1 MNTKLSLLTL
11 SILSAT
17 SPVHADDAIDATSK
31 KEAIEVITVSGDF
44 KQQNLQQTP
53 ASVAVITADVMRQR
67 NAQHLEDV
75 LNTSVNV
82 NFSSGA
88 SRARHFQVR
97 GIGERSEFVD
107 AVNPSVGIAIDGID
121 YSGIGTAATLFDIDQ
136 VEIFRG
142 PQGTRFGASAMAGM
156 INLRGA
162 QANGE
167 QNGKVQLSY
176 GNYNSRQVGVA
187 HGMAVTDNLNYRM
200 AVQKLSSDGYI
211 RNGHLNRDDTNNIEE
226 FGGRLNLAWT
236 ATEDLTVDVAT
247 HFFDADNGYDAFS
260 LDNTRETQSDQP
272 GFDTQRTK
280 ALSVTGHYSAFVS
293 ADLSL
298 QTSVNSSNMAYGYD
312 EDWAFEGF
320 HDWGYTSTDHYF
332 RDHNSRT
339 LDFRATAKPGSAA
352 NWVAGIYRQDKTVAL
367 ERLAVYGFTPL
378 FDSALDTTNVAVYG
392 QRDWQLDDQVTIT
405 AGLRAEQRTADYQDS
420 VDTLSSIVDTMW
432 GGKFDVSYQVN
443 DQTMLYTTLS
453 RGYKAGGVNGEAIG
467 KAIVDGQDATSDFL
481 SKRKSFS
488 PEVLHNIE
496 FGVKGSNDEG
506 NFVVRM
512 SAFYSHREDVQLKGH
527 VTESAADGNT
537 PIFTGYI
544 ENGASGSNYGVE
556 TELSYDVNNALQL
569 FASFGWLRTEV
580 KDFVAQDGT
589 DKSGRDQAHAP
600 EYQYN
605 VGGVYTFDEQWFVR
619 INAEGK
625 DAFYYSMSHDSKS
638 ANFNLINMAVG
649 YQGDDW
655 DMTLWGRNVFDEGY
669 GVRGFFFGNDP
680 RDGYEAKTYTQLG
693 EPARF
698 GATFSYNF

>member
-1 MNTKLSLLTL
+1 MNSKLSLLTL
-11 SILSAT
+11 SILAAI
-17 SPVHADDAIDATSK
+17 SPAHADDAAD
-31 KEAIEVITVSGDF
+31 KEAAIEVITISGDF

-53 ASVAVITADVMRQR
+53 ASVAVISADVMRQR

-75 LNTSVNV
+75 LNTTVNV
-82 NFSSGA
+82 NFASGA
-88 SRARHFQVR
+88 SRARFFQVR

-107 AVNPSVGIAIDGID
+107 AVNPSVGVTIDGID

-156 INLRGA
+156 INLKGA
-162 QANGE
+162 PADGDQS
-167 QNGKVQLSY
+167 GKVQLSY
-176 GNYNSRQVGVA
+176 GNYNSRQAAVA
-187 HGMAVTDNLNYRM
+187 HGMAITDNLNYRM

-211 RNGHLNRDDTNNIEE
+211 RNRHLNRDDTNNIEE
-226 FGGRLNLAWT
+226 FGARLNLAWT
-236 ATEDLTVDVAT
+236 ATEYLKVDIAT

-260 LDNTRETQSDQP
+260 LDNTRETLSDQP

-280 ALSVTGHYSAFVS
+280 ALSITGHYTAFVS

-298 QTSVNSSNMAYGYD
+298 QTSVNSSDLAYGYD
-312 EDWAFEGF
+312 EDWTHTNF
-320 HDWGYTSTDHYF
+320 HDWEYSSFDHYF

-339 LDFRATAKPGSAA
+339 VDLRATAKPGSDA
-352 NWVAGIYRQDKTVAL
+352 NWVAGFYRQDKKVAL
-367 ERLAVYGFTPL
+367 QRLSVYGFTPL
-378 FDSALDTTNVAVYG
+378 FDSTLDTTNVAVYG
-392 QRDWQLDDQVTIT
+392 QRDWQVDDQVTIT
-405 AGLRAEQRTADYQDS
+405 AGLRAEQRTSDYLDS
-420 VDTLSSIVDTMW
+420 VDTVDYITDTMW
-432 GGKFDVSYQVN
+432 GGKFAARYQVN
-443 DQTMLYTTLS
+443 DQTMIYTTLS

-467 KAIVDGQDATSDFL
+467 KAIVNGEDATTAFL
-481 SKRKSFS
+481 AKRKSFS

-496 FGVKGSNDEG
+496 FGVKGTNDEG
-506 NFVVRM
+506 NFVVRF
-512 SAFYSHREDVQLKGH
+512 SAFYSHRDDVQLKGY
-527 VTESAADGNT
+527 VTESGADGNT
-537 PIFTGYI
+537 PTFTGYI

-556 TELSYDVNNALQL
+556 TELTYDVNPSLQL
-569 FASFGWLRTEV
+569 FANFGWLQTEV
-580 KDFVAQDGT
+580 KDFIAQDGT

-605 VGGVYTFDEQWFVR
+605 VGAVYTFDEQWFVR
-619 INAEGK
+619 INADGK

-638 ANFNLINMAVG
+638 ENFNLINMAVG
-649 YQGDDW
+649 YQGEDW
-655 DMTLWGRNVFDEGY
+655 DITLWGRNVFDEDY